1 MPLKNAAALLRTGSK
16 NVVLYE
22 KMLAGM
28 KAKKIS
34 QKKMIIGR
42 ACVGTIRREIGGE
55 TSVIET
61 ARGMGY
67 RFRSCESQ

>member
-1 MPLKNAAALLRTGSK
+1 MPMKNVVALLRTGPK
-16 NVVLYE
+16 DGELYE
-22 KMLAGM
+22 KMLAGVI
-28 KAKKIS
+28 AKKIS

-55 TSVIET
+55 TSLIET

>member
-1 MPLKNAAALLRTGSK
+1 MPPKNAAALLRTGSK
-16 NVVLYE
+16 NVALYE

-61 ARGMGY
+61 VRGVGY

>member
-42 ACVGTIRREIGGE
+42 SCVGTIRREIGGE

-61 ARGMGY
+61 VRGVGY